1 MHSIDAIRPPS
12 LRRAWLFVPGNDTGR
27 QAIAIKSGADA
38 IVADLEEMTAPEDRV
53 QARQRIVAMLR
64 EIHPLGLI
72 GAVRIN
78 KLEHDGHADLQAI
91 MHGAPRAVFLP
102 HSESATQMT
111 ALDAALSA
119 LETAYG
125 ISPGS
130 TEIVPT
136 IESAK
141 GLVALAGILSA
152 TSRIR
157 CCMLAVEDLAANLGA
172 RRTPGATEL
181 LYARSRFLIECVA
194 AGCVAI
200 DLPCTY
206 RSNEVL
212 AANLDLST
220 QLGFTSKCVVFAEHV
235 PAVNYALTP
244 SVEAVMDA
252 EALVRKFMLQDSSTR
267 AEEWIDAPERNN
279 AKKVITR
286 RQEFVAHDAKCGH

>member
-1 MHSIDAIRPPS
+1 MELIGALRPPS
-12 LRRAWLFVPGNDTGR
+12 LRRAWLFVPGNDMNR
-27 QAIAIKSGADA
+27 HAIAMTSGADA

-64 EIHPLGLI
+64 ETAKLGQI

-78 KLEHDGHADLQAI
+78 KLEHDGHADLQGI
-91 MHGAPRAVFLP
+91 MPGAPRAVFLP
-102 HSESATQMT
+102 HGETFAQMI

-119 LETAYG
+119 LETAHG
-125 ISPGS
+125 FSPGS

-141 GLVALAGILSA
+141 GLVALAAILSA
-152 TSRIR
+152 TPRIR

-194 AGCVAI
+194 AECVAI

-206 RSNEVL
+206 RGADVL
-212 AANLDLST
+212 AADLDLST
-220 QLGFTSKCVVFAEHV
+220 QLGFISKCVVFAEHV
-235 PAVNYALTP
+235 PAVNQAFTP
-244 SVEAVMDA
+244 SFEAV
-252 EALVRKFMLQDSSTR
+252 SSARQLTLDYIGQG
-267 AEEWIDAPERNN
+267 AATPVDEWIDAPERNN
-279 AKKVITR
+279 AMRLIARHEALIAYKTM
-286 RQEFVAHDAKCGH
+286 A

>member
-1 MHSIDAIRPPS
+1 MELIKAVRPPS
-12 LRRAWLFVPGNDTGR
+12 LRRVWLFVPGNDMN
-27 QAIAIKSGADA
+27 QHAIAMKSGADA

-64 EIHPLGLI
+64 EAAAIGQI

-78 KLEHDGHADLQAI
+78 KLEHDGHADLQGI
-91 MHGAPRAVFLP
+91 MAGVPRAVFLP
-102 HSESATQMT
+102 HSESPTQMI

-119 LETAYG
+119 LETAHG

-194 AGCVAI
+194 AECVAI

-206 RSNEVL
+206 RSNEIL
-212 AANLDLST
+212 AADLDLST
-220 QLGFTSKCVVFAEHV
+220 QLGFTSKCVVFAEQV
-235 PAVNYALTP
+235 PAVNSALTP
-244 SVEAVMDA
+244 SIEAIIDA
-252 EALVRKFMLQDSSTR
+252 RELVRKFMLQDSSTR
-267 AEEWIDAPERNN
+267 TEEWIDTPERNN
-279 AKKVITR
+279 SMKVIAR
-286 RQEFVAHDAKCGH
+286 HQEFDAFNTQT

>member
-1 MHSIDAIRPPS
+1 MKLIDAVRPPS
-12 LRRAWLFVPGNDTGR
+12 LRRAWLFVPGNDISR
-27 QAIAIKSGADA
+27 HAIAMKSGADA

-64 EIHPLGLI
+64 ETAALGLI
-72 GAVRIN
+72 GAVRVN
-78 KLEHDGHADLQAI
+78 KLEHDGHADLQGI
-91 MHGAPRAVFLP
+91 MAGAPRAVFLP
-102 HSESATQMT
+102 HSESATQMI

-119 LETAYG
+119 LETAHG

-172 RRTPGATEL
+172 KRTPGATEL
-181 LYARSRFLIECVA
+181 LYARSRFLIECIA
-194 AGCVAI
+194 AECVAI

-206 RSNEVL
+206 RSEDVL
-212 AANLDLST
+212 TADLDLST

-235 PAVNYALTP
+235 PAVNNALTP
-244 SVEAVMDA
+244 SPEAISEAVERVA
-252 EALVRKFMLQDSSTR
+252 AYAIQDMGMMNGKH
-267 AEEWIDAPERNN
+267 WIDAPERNN
-279 AKKVITR
+279 AARLIARHK
-286 RQEFVAHDAKCGH
+286 ALAAYG

>member
-1 MHSIDAIRPPS
+1 MKLIDAVRPPS
-12 LRRAWLFVPGNDTGR
+12 LRRAWLFVPGNDVS
-27 QAIAIKSGADA
+27 QHAIAMKSGADA

-53 QARQRIVAMLR
+53 QARQWVVAMLR
-64 EIHPLGLI
+64 ETVALGQI

-78 KLEHDGHADLQAI
+78 KLEHDGRADLQGI
-91 MHGAPRAVFLP
+91 MAGAPRAVFLP
-102 HSESATQMT
+102 HSESATQMI
-111 ALDAALSA
+111 ALDAALSV
-119 LETAYG
+119 LETAHG

-194 AGCVAI
+194 AECVAI

-206 RSNEVL
+206 RSNEIL
-212 AANLDLST
+212 AADLVLST
-220 QLGFTSKCVVFAEHV
+220 QLGFSSKCVVFAEQV
-235 PAVNYALTP
+235 LAVNNALTP
-244 SVEAVMDA
+244 SIEAVIDA
-252 EALVRKFMLQDSSTR
+252 RELMRKFMLQDSSTR
-267 AEEWIDAPERNN
+267 SEEWIDAPERNN
-279 AKKVITR
+279 AMKVIAR
-286 RQEFVAHDAKCGH
+286 HQEFIAFNTES

>member
-1 MHSIDAIRPPS
+1 MELTDAVRPPS
-12 LRRAWLFVPGNDTGR
+12 LRRTWLFVPGNDIN
-27 QAIAIKSGADA
+27 QHAIAMKSGADA

-53 QARQRIVAMLR
+53 QAQQRIVAMLR
-64 EIHPLGLI
+64 ETAVLGKI

-78 KLEHDGHADLQAI
+78 KLEHDGHTDLQGI
-91 MHGAPRAVFLP
+91 MAGAPRAIFLP
-102 HSESATQMT
+102 HSENATQMI
-111 ALDAALSA
+111 ALDAALFA
-119 LETAYG
+119 LETVHG
-125 ISPGS
+125 ITPGS

-141 GLVALAGILSA
+141 GLVALADILSA

-194 AGCVAI
+194 AECVAI

-206 RSNEVL
+206 RSDEIL
-212 AANLDLST
+212 AADLDLST

-235 PAVNYALTP
+235 PEVNNALTP
-244 SVEAVMDA
+244 SPEAIS
-252 EALVRKFMLQDSSTR
+252 EALERVAAYAIQDVGMNGKH
-267 AEEWIDAPERNN
+267 WIDAPERNN
-279 AKKVITR
+279 AARLIARHKALAA
-286 RQEFVAHDAKCGH
+286 FG